1 MSSVLDV
8 STITVAEQATENGF
22 EPAEV
27 IFTNSL
33 EVQSIDIS
41 LESDVDTVEIV
52 TEGPQGRPG
61 LQNVFVSE
69 TNPALDE
76 NGNVVWGA
84 EQKNFIWVKI

>member
-1 MSSVLDV
+1 MTTVLDV
-8 STITVAEQATENGF
+8 DTFTVSERDTEGVF
-22 EPAEV
+22 EPV
-27 IFTNSL
+27 QITFTNSMQAESITL
-33 EVQSIDIS
+33 VPENDVEV
-41 LESDVDTVEIV
+41 VEIV
-52 TEGPQGRPG
+52 TQGQQGRPG